1 MSREE
6 TVKILAVLRAA
17 YPNFYKGMAKD
28 DLVAIVNLWHT
39 MFATDSYEAVSAA
52 VLALIASKANSFPPV
67 IGEIRQKMSD
77 LEQGNSLTELEAWGL
92 VSQAA
97 ANGYYGYKEEYEKL
111 PPIVRRAVGR
121 AEQLRDWAQMD
132 AETFQ
137 SVVASNF
144 MRVFRSV
151 DKREKEVGML
161 PAEVQRLVLEAGNK
175 MSLPSLEANN
185 TGKMLGGH
193 YD

>member
-17 YPNFYKGMAKD
+17 YPNFYKGMSKD
-28 DLVAIVNLWHT
+28 DLVAIVNLWQKV
-39 MFATDSYEAVSAA
+39 FAADSYETVSAA
-52 VLALIASKANSFPPV
+52 VLALISSKTNSFPPV
-67 IGEIRQKMSD
+67 IGEIRQKISD
-77 LEQGNSLTELEAWGL
+77 IQQGNSLTELEAWGL

-97 ANGYYGYKEEYEKL
+97 ANGYYGYKEEYAKL
-111 PPIVRRAVGR
+111 PPLVQKAVGR

-137 SVVASNF
+137 SVIASNF

-151 DKREKEVGML
+151 DKREKEMGML
-161 PAEVQRLVLEAGNK
+161 PAEVQRFVLEAGSA
-175 MSLPSLEANN
+175 MSMPSLEANN
-185 TGKMLGGH
+185 ADKM
-193 YD
+193 

>member
-6 TVKILAVLRAA
+6 TVKVLAVLRAA
-17 YPNFYKGMAKD
+17 YPNFYKGMSKD

-39 MFATDSYEAVSAA
+39 MFAADSYEAVSAA

-175 MSLPSLEANN
+175 MSLPSLVANN
-185 TGKMLGGH
+185 ADKT
-193 YD
+193 